1 MYKIF
6 PFVILLHGL
15 MGIWARTADGVFSSD
30 SYIVQ
35 VNFGYHNQY
44 IDRAISDIVMLAVI
58 GLILLWIIFD
68 FTVIT
73 FFGALS
79 EMCKDELEL
88 PVTMAAVENVNY
100 ADRLRKSNIL
110 GSYKLSNNP
119 TFKHAYKA
127 YKDLEKRLDKEKK
140 LAAGHHVEDVS
151 SIMDH

>member
-1 MYKIF
+1 
-6 PFVILLHGL
+6 

-151 SIMDH
+151 SIMDHW